1 MVCCASIPANKI
13 YILYIH
19 LALFRN
25 IPHNNSIHDMQQ
37 LYNLFLV
44 GGFNPLKN
52 ICQLGLLFPIY
63 GEIKMFQTFP
73 NHPTEILYIYAHI
86 HCFGILAASS
96 EAWSDVM
103 LSASFNSRLQ
113 LKQVDTCSAFSWR
126 EASALLRPAKP
137 HLALGSCEWEQQ
149 RSSNKKTKVREGK
162 KVWGAFSKVS
172 GAFSSSSGLEV
183 LAPASAR
190 CYGNDDCLFIVVLW
204 PQQLQQQHQHL
215 HQKNHWHHCAIGGRL
230 VSPLLYPNHQT
241 ATMTTIVSPVSPAT
255 PATSSEIADESY
267 CPFYSHS
274 HGHSHG
280 TTGK

>member
-1 MVCCASIPANKI
+1 MCTHACMYLHSCII
-13 YILYIH
+13 YIYIH
-19 LALFRN
+19 IYTALEFWLQVRK
-25 IPHNNSIHDMQQ
+25 H
-37 LYNLFLV
+37 
-44 GGFNPLKN
+44 
-52 ICQLGLLFPIY
+52 
-63 GEIKMFQTFP
+63 E
-73 NHPTEILYIYAHI
+73 
-86 HCFGILAASS
+86 
-96 EAWSDVM
+96 VM

-149 RSSNKKTKVREGK
+149 GSSNKKTKVREGK

-190 CYGNDDCLFIVVLW
+190 CYGNEDCLFIVVLW

-230 VSPLLYPNHQT
+230 VSP
-241 ATMTTIVSPVSPAT
+241 
-255 PATSSEIADESY
+255 SSTLIIKR
-267 CPFYSHS
+267 PLWPQ
-274 HGHSHG
+274 
-280 TTGK
+280 